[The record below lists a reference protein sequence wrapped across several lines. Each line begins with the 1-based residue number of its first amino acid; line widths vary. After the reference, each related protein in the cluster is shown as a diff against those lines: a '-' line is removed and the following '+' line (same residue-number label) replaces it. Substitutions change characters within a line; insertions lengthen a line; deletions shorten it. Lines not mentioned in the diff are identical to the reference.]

1 MKLTVNRG
9 AITVTIDMLA
19 TEQGFLG
26 DRVMLENIQSG
37 ALVDA
42 RITGP
47 GSAERE

>member
-1 MKLTVNRG
+1 
-9 AITVTIDMLA
+9 
-19 TEQGFLG
+19 
-26 DRVMLENIQSG
+26 MLENIQSG